1 MLLCL
6 QANIHSLSG
15 STFFC
20 PRLWMMLT
28 LSKSRV
34 HVWVTVPVSLSWLIT
49 APAQN
54 TDCIN
59 QATFLIPV
67 YVLTIYPLLLVLSL
81 LENLRETE
89 IGAVMLEIFIP
100 KIFFQIIFTKYF
112 SYTFY
117 KKVKRNVTEYW
128 YQSDAHD
135 IASLQSLYLSKKKS
149 LDYFPQQIIL
159 CAMCRLLYINVCLS

>member
-1 MLLCL
+1 MEQTLRNDHVDVSVIGFKSFNLHALLWLLLVATYWINRNLIDWTHRKIGSRKYVCL
-6 QANIHSLSG
+6 WQPANIRSLSA

-34 HVWVTVPVSLSWLIT
+34 RVWVTVPVSLSRLIT

-89 IGAVMLEIFIP
+89 IGAVML
-100 KIFFQIIFTKYF
+100 
-112 SYTFY
+112 
-117 KKVKRNVTEYW
+117 
-128 YQSDAHD
+128 
-135 IASLQSLYLSKKKS
+135 
-149 LDYFPQQIIL
+149 
-159 CAMCRLLYINVCLS
+159 

>member
-100 KIFFQIIFTKYF
+100 KIFFSNIIYQTFFLHFNQKSEKKCYWVLISIWYSWYGSTTKLILVQKEIAWLFSSADNPLRDVQI
-112 SYTFY
+112 
-117 KKVKRNVTEYW
+117 V
-128 YQSDAHD
+128 
-135 IASLQSLYLSKKKS
+135 
-149 LDYFPQQIIL
+149 
-159 CAMCRLLYINVCLS
+159 INVCLS

>member
-34 HVWVTVPVSLSWLIT
+34 RVWVTVPVSLSWLIT

-100 KIFFQIIFTKYF
+100 KIFFSNNIYQIFFLHFLKKWKEMSLNTDINLMLMIWLPYKAYTCPKRNRLIIF
-112 SYTFY
+112 
-117 KKVKRNVTEYW
+117 
-128 YQSDAHD
+128 
-135 IASLQSLYLSKKKS
+135 LS
-149 LDYFPQQIIL
+149 
-159 CAMCRLLYINVCLS
+159 R